1 MVSPMID
8 PKSPLGDLVTANPD
22 LAMVLDG
29 LGLDFCCHGQ
39 RTLAQACTEAGRDL
53 DRVVAVLEAADAG
66 PGTGADW
73 ATLDPAGLV
82 DHILVTHHAYLRHE
96 APRIMGL
103 ARKVL
108 AAHGEHH
115 PELGGVVATYARLW
129 GQLEPHLDE
138 EEATLFPAIGA
149 GTTVDTDEVGRLV
162 EEHGTVGT
170 LLDQL
175 RALTGEFSVPDDGCP
190 TYEAFYRDLEA
201 IDRDTRLHVHKENNL
216 LFPAVTAPSTHVPL
230 AVGGQDGPAT

>member
-1 MVSPMID
+1 MID
-8 PKSPLGDLVTANPD
+8 PKSTLGDLVTASPE

-39 RTLAQACTEAGRDL
+39 RTLAQACTEAGRDVN
-53 DRVVAVLEAADAG
+53 RVVAVLEAADAG
-66 PGTGADW
+66 SGTGADW

-82 DHILVTHHAYLRHE
+82 GHILVTHHAYLRHE

-115 PELGGVVATYARLW
+115 PELGGVVATYAHFW
-129 GQLEPHLDE
+129 GQLEPHLNE
-138 EEATLFPAIGA
+138 EEATLFPAVVA
-149 GTTVDTDEVGRLV
+149 GTTVDTDEVSRLI
-162 EEHGTVGT
+162 EEHDNVGT
-170 LLDQL
+170 MLDRL
-175 RALTGEFSVPDDGCP
+175 RTLTGDFSVPDDGCP
-190 TYEAFYRDLEA
+190 TYEAFYRGLEA

-216 LFPAVTAPSTHVPL
+216 LFPAVTASSTRVPL
-230 AVGGQDGPAT
+230 AVVGQEGPAT